1 MFIVRQS
8 EHIQEDIKRNWSS
21 WNYGQEGFEGT
32 EDELNGCLENITDE
46 RPFWISGFEIY
57 PDDIKNSEIKE
68 LYDGYWVLVDNTRGS
83 GLSCN
88 ILDSETLEDSISIVT
103 DKDFRIDLGEGET
116 VDCSNAKVVW
126 SDEENFIHILKI
138 ED

>member
-8 EHIQEDIKRNWSS
+8 EYIQEDIKRNWSS
-21 WNYGQEGFEGT
+21 WNYGELGFEGT
-32 EDELNGCLENITDE
+32 REELKESMNESIQSGSSFD
-46 RPFWISGFEIY
+46 ISGFELWEDEISNA
-57 PDDIKNSEIKE
+57 DIRE

-88 ILDSETLEDSISIVT
+88 ILESETLEEAIKEV
-103 DKDFRIDLGEGET
+103 KENGIDLGEGET

-126 SDEENFIHILKI
+126 SDEEDFIHILEI

>member
-32 EDELNGCLENITDE
+32 EDELNECLESITDE
-46 RPFWISGFEIY
+46 NPFFISGFEIW
-57 PDDIKNSEIKE
+57 PDDVQSSEIKE
-68 LYDGYWVLVDNTRGS
+68 LYDGYWVLVDNTRGN

-88 ILDSETLEDSISIVT
+88 TLEIETLEEAIEEV
-103 DKDFRIDLGEGET
+103 KENGIDLGDGET

-126 SDEENFIHILKI
+126 SDEEDFIHILEI